1 MYVSENIWSSKGRN
15 PASKSLQST
24 EISLYLAFTN
34 ELNVAQKE
42 NPGPTQGDTTRT
54 LQSSIS
60 ICHLNIRSL
69 RNKIDDIVHMDKDSF
84 IRESQYCNP
93 QD

>member
-1 MYVSENIWSSKGRN
+1 LNYDALRLLLLLINFFCPYIIYFCSVKLDFSISYKE

-42 NPGPTQGDTTRT
+42 K
-54 LQSSIS
+54 
-60 ICHLNIRSL
+60 NI
-69 RNKIDDIVHMDKDSF
+69 D
-84 IRESQYCNP
+84 E
-93 QD
+93 

>member
-1 MYVSENIWSSKGRN
+1 VQNWIFLLVIWN

-42 NPGPTQGDTTRT
+42 K
-54 LQSSIS
+54 
-60 ICHLNIRSL
+60 NI
-69 RNKIDDIVHMDKDSF
+69 
-84 IRESQYCNP
+84 EE
-93 QD
+93 